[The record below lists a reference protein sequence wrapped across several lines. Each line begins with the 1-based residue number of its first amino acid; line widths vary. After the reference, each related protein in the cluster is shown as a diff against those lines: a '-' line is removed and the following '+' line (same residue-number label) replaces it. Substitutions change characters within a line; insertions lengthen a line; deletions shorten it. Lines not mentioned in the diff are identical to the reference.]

1 MSHTDETIVTDELAL
16 HYHLMHPGGDSQP
29 GDPNVAFF
37 LSIGR
42 INTVTATLNYP
53 QPAENRQWRRHYILG
68 SPTTSDELYFRRF
81 RSNVRNAF
89 FTDSPFT
96 WAYCSVVRRDLCPIR
111 SRKIN
116 ASISPARSEPKL
128 WRK

>member
-42 INTVTATLNYP
+42 INTVIGSRGK
-53 QPAENRQWRRHYILG
+53 PAG
-68 SPTTSDELYFRRF
+68 
-81 RSNVRNAF
+81 V
-89 FTDSPFT
+89 
-96 WAYCSVVRRDLCPIR
+96 
-111 SRKIN
+111 
-116 ASISPARSEPKL
+116 
-128 WRK
+128 